1 MQTVVSLVAGG
12 LGVALVP
19 TVSSRQGPKQVVF
32 RAVSDMPAS
41 AAIGIALAYRADN
54 SSPVLQRFRE
64 AAASRTAPD
73 GVRSAA
79 HHAHPIARSSSGAAG
94 V

>member
-1 MQTVVSLVAGG
+1 MQTVISLVESG

-19 TVSSRQGPKQVVF
+19 SVSARLASKRVVF
-32 RAVSDMPAS
+32 RPVRGLS
-41 AAIGIALAYRADN
+41 AAAGIGIALAYRADN